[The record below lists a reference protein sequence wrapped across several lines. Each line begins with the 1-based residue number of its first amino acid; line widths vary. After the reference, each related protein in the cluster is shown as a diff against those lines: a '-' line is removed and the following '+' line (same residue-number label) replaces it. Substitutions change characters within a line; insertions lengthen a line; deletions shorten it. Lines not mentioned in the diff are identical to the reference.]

1 MNDVTLTTG
10 LRKLYKITDCT
21 NSSTGG
27 LMHFMLTKTKKIL
40 LA

>member
-10 LRKLYKITDCT
+10 LRKLYKITDC
-21 NSSTGG
+21 STGG